1 MNRTKFPSKD
11 KKITVAVAGN
21 PNVGKSALFNALTG
35 SHQHTGNWPGKTV
48 ERAEGIF
55 HYQGWEIRMVDL
67 PGTYS
72 LAAQSPEEV
81 IARDY
86 ILSGEPDV
94 VLDIVDATSLERN
107 LNLTLQILE
116 LTDRVVVTLN
126 LMDEVKRQ
134 GWEIDVAALEADLGV
149 PVVPTITTEG
159 EGLPELVES
168 TAKVA
173 TGERQTQPAAVDYGL
188 TVEGY
193 VETLEDDLARL
204 GFDGRRR
211 WVALKLLEDD
221 PQIVAAFQQ
230 GDLAT
235 CSLKS
240 DEDALSASPA
250 ALQALLRRAVRLREG
265 IRPDA
270 KVEIVRRRFEFAHD
284 VVHRVAHRLRP
295 VEESLTERIDRIIT
309 HKVWSW
315 PIMLAMLTLVFWVTI
330 KGGEIGGAWLEA
342 GLSWLIHAARAWLI
356 SMQAP
361 WWVSGALVDGFLMGT
376 GTVVAVMLPP
386 MIILFVAFD
395 LLEDLGLLPRI
406 AFNLDRPM
414 QMVGSQGKQCLTWGM
429 CLGCNVTGVMASRI
443 IENKKARLVSILTAP
458 LIICSGSYGAG
469 VALAIALF
477 GARAFPVMLSLFFLS
492 LGIAF
497 LATLILNRT
506 IFRGEPGG
514 FVLEMHPYRKP
525 QFGQV
530 IWRSLV
536 DRVAH
541 TMLRAVEFAAP
552 ATLLIWVLGN
562 VPWDVPFE
570 QTAIG
575 WLVRTLAPL
584 GRPWGLSGAMLTA
597 LLFALPAKEI
607 IVPALAM
614 TYGLQASL
622 AESEQVLAYLPRVW
636 TPLTAYTFLV
646 FFMLYLP
653 CLVTVWATWKETR
666 SVKWMLMGMVV
677 PLVMAGLITFL
688 VYQGGRLVGF

>member
-1 MNRTKFPSKD
+1 MD
-11 KKITVAVAGN
+11 KKAITVGVAGN

-55 HYQGWEIRMVDL
+55 HYQGWEIRLVDL

-86 ILSGEPDV
+86 VLSGEPDV
-94 VLDIVDATSLERN
+94 VIDIVDATSLERN

-116 LTDRVVVTLN
+116 LTGQVVVALN

-134 GWEIDVAALEADLGV
+134 GWEIDPRTLEADLGV
-149 PVVPTITTEG
+149 PVVPTVATEG
-159 EGLPELVES
+159 DGLPELLVAVVE
-168 TAKVA
+168 VA
-173 TGERQTQPAAVDYGL
+173 TRQRQTHPAAVDYGL

-193 VETLEDDLARL
+193 VESLEADLARL
-204 GFDGRRR
+204 GIGGRRR

-221 PQIVAAFQQ
+221 PQIVEAFQQ
-230 GDLAT
+230 GDLAA
-235 CSLKS
+235 CHLKP
-240 DEDALSASPA
+240 DEDVLPPSPE
-250 ALQALLRRAVRLREG
+250 ALQAVLNRAVRLREG
-265 IRPDA
+265 TRPDA

-284 VVHRVAHRLRP
+284 VTHRVARRLRP
-295 VEESLTERIDRIIT
+295 VEESLTERIDRIVT
-309 HKVWSW
+309 HRVWSW
-315 PIMLAMLTLVFWVTI
+315 PIMLAMLTLVFWITI
-330 KGGEIGGAWLEA
+330 KGGEIGGAWLGA
-342 GLSWLIHAARAWLI
+342 GFSRLIRLTRAWLA

-361 WWVSGALVDGFLMGT
+361 WWVTGALVDGLLMGT
-376 GTVVAVMLPP
+376 GTVIVAMLPP
-386 MIILFVAFD
+386 MIILFIAFD
-395 LLEDLGLLPRI
+395 LLEDLGLLPRV

-414 QMVGSQGKQCLTWGM
+414 RAVGSQGKQCLTWGM

-443 IENKKARLVSILTAP
+443 IENKKARLVSILTGP

-477 GARAFPVMLSLFFLS
+477 SDRAFPVILSLVFLS
-492 LGIAF
+492 LGAAF
-497 LATLILNRT
+497 LATLILNKT
-506 IFRGEPGG
+506 IFHGEPGG

-541 TMLRAVEFAAP
+541 TMWRAVEFAAP
-552 ATLLIWVLGN
+552 AALLIWVLGN
-562 VPWDVPFE
+562 VPPGVPFD

-584 GRPWGLSGAMLTA
+584 GRLWGLGGEMLTA
-597 LLFALPAKEI
+597 LLFSLPAKEI

-622 AESEQVLAYLPRVW
+622 AESEQVLNYLPQAW

-666 SVKWMLMGMVV
+666 SLKWTLMGSVV
-677 PLVMAGLITFL
+677 PLVMAALITF
-688 VYQGGRLVGF
+688 VIYQGGRLLGFA

>member
-1 MNRTKFPSKD
+1 MD
-11 KKITVAVAGN
+11 KKTITVGVAGN
-21 PNVGKSALFNALTG
+21 PNGGKSVIFNALTG
-35 SHQHTGNWPGKTV
+35 SRQHVGNWPGKTV
-48 ERAEGIF
+48 ERAEGVF
-55 HYQGWEIRMVDL
+55 HHQGWEIRLVDL

-86 ILSGEPDV
+86 VLSGEPDV
-94 VLDIVDATSLERN
+94 VIDIVDATSLERN
-107 LNLTLQILE
+107 LNLALQILE
-116 LTDRVVVTLN
+116 LTDRVVIALN

-134 GWEIDVAALEADLGV
+134 GWQIDVAALEADLGV
-149 PVVPTITTEG
+149 PVVPTVATEG
-159 EGLPELVES
+159 EGLPELLAAVVE
-168 TAKVA
+168 VV
-173 TGERQTQPAAVDYGL
+173 TGRRPTQPAAVDYGL
-188 TVEGY
+188 TVEGH
-193 VETLEDDLARL
+193 VENLEADLARL
-204 GFDGRRR
+204 GIDGRGR

-221 PQIVAAFQQ
+221 PQIVEAFQQ
-230 GDLAT
+230 GDLTA
-235 CSLKS
+235 CCLKPG
-240 DEDALSASPA
+240 EDAPSPSPE
-250 ALQALLRRAVRLREG
+250 ALRAVLNRAMRLREG
-265 IRPDA
+265 TRPDA

-284 VVHRVAHRLRP
+284 VTHRVARRLRP
-295 VEESLTERIDRIIT
+295 VEESLTERIDCIVT

-315 PIMLAMLTLVFWVTI
+315 PIMLAMLTLVFWITI
-330 KGGEIGGAWLEA
+330 QGGEIGGGWLEA
-342 GLSWLIHAARAWLI
+342 GFSWLIHVARAWLTNI
-356 SMQAP
+356 QAP
-361 WWVSGALVDGFLMGT
+361 WWVTGALVDGLLMGT
-376 GTVVAVMLPP
+376 GTVIAAMLPP
-386 MIILFVAFD
+386 MIILFIAFD
-395 LLEDLGLLPRI
+395 LMEDLGLLPRV

-414 QMVGSQGKQCLTWGM
+414 RAVGSQGKQCLTWGM
-429 CLGCNVTGVMASRI
+429 CFGCNVTGVMASRI
-443 IENKKARLVSILTAP
+443 IENKKARLASILTGP

-469 VALAIALF
+469 AALAIALF

-492 LGIAF
+492 LGAAF
-497 LATLILNRT
+497 LATLILNKT

-536 DRVAH
+536 DRVVH
-541 TMLRAVEFAAP
+541 TMWRAVEFAAP

-562 VPWDVPFE
+562 VPPGVPFE
-570 QTAIG
+570 RTAIG

-597 LLFALPAKEI
+597 LLFTLPAKEI

-614 TYGLQASL
+614 TCGLQASL
-622 AESEQVLAYLPRVW
+622 AESEQVLNYLPQAW

-666 SVKWMLMGMVV
+666 SLKWTLMGLVV

-688 VYQGGRLVGF
+688 VYQGGRLLGFA

>member
-1 MNRTKFPSKD
+1 MD
-11 KKITVAVAGN
+11 KKTITVAVAGN

-48 ERAEGIF
+48 ERAEGVF
-55 HYQGWEIRMVDL
+55 HYQDWEIRLVDL

-86 ILSGEPDV
+86 VLSGEPDV
-94 VLDIVDATSLERN
+94 VIDIVDATSLERN

-116 LTDRVVVTLN
+116 LTGQVVVALN

-134 GWEIDVAALEADLGV
+134 GWEISIEALEADLGV
-149 PVVPTITTEG
+149 PVVPTVATEG
-159 EGLPELVES
+159 EGLPELVAAVVE
-168 TAKVA
+168 VA
-173 TGERQTQPAAVDYGL
+173 TGQRQTHPAAVDYGL
-188 TVEGY
+188 TVGGY
-193 VETLEDDLARL
+193 IESLEPNLSRL
-204 GFDGRRR
+204 GIDGQRR

-221 PQIVAAFQQ
+221 PQIVTAFQQ
-230 GDLAT
+230 GDLAA
-235 CSLKS
+235 CCLEQGENASSPSPK
-240 DEDALSASPA
+240 ALRPI
-250 ALQALLRRAVRLREG
+250 LNRAVRLREG

-270 KVEIVRRRFEFAHD
+270 KVEIVRRRFELAHD
-284 VVHRVAHRLRP
+284 VAHRVARRLRP
-295 VEESLTERIDRIIT
+295 VEESLTERIDRIVT
-309 HKVWSW
+309 HKLWSW
-315 PIMLAMLTLVFWVTI
+315 PIMLATLALVFWITT
-330 KGGEIGGAWLEA
+330 KGGEIGGGWLDA
-342 GLSWLIHAARAWLI
+342 GFSWLIHITRAWLTSI
-356 SMQAP
+356 QAP
-361 WWVSGALVDGFLMGT
+361 WWVTGALVDGFMMGT
-376 GTVVAVMLPP
+376 GTVIAAMLPP

-395 LLEDLGLLPRI
+395 LLEDLGLLPRV

-414 QMVGSQGKQCLTWGM
+414 RAVGSQGKQCLTWGM

-443 IENKKARLVSILTAP
+443 IENKKARLSSILTAP
-458 LIICSGSYGAG
+458 LIICSGTYGASA
-469 VALAIALF
+469 ALAIALF
-477 GARAFPVMLSLFFLS
+477 SDRAFPVMLSLFFLS

-497 LATLILNRT
+497 LATLILNKT

-536 DRVAH
+536 DRVAE

-552 ATLLIWVLGN
+552 AALLIWVLGN
-562 VPWDVPFE
+562 VPPGLPFE

-575 WLVRTLAPL
+575 HLVHALAPL
-584 GRPWGLSGAMLTA
+584 GRLWGLSGEMLTS

-607 IVPALAM
+607 IVPALSM

-622 AESEQVLAYLPRVW
+622 AESEQVLGYLSQAW

-666 SVKWMLMGMVV
+666 SLKWTLMGLVV
-677 PLVMAGLITFL
+677 PLVMAALITF
-688 VYQGGRLVGF
+688 VIYQGGRLLGFA